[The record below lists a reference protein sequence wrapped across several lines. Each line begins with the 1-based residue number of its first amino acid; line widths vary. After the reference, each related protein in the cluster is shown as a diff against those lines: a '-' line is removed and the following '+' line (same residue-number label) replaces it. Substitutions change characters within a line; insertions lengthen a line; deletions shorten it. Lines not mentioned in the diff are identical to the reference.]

1 MVKKI
6 ILAYIVILTFF
17 GCTKTVYVPS
27 ERKITQVVETRDT
40 VVEVKL
46 PREETTVFVPIDTVA
61 YAETLYA
68 EATAR
73 VKTGKLHLS
82 LSNKVSSIKTTSKT
96 VYKTVIDSVPY
107 PVEVPVVVKERY
119 VAWYD
124 KVARTIA
131 ASVLCII
138 IVAASVWIG
147 RR

>member
-68 EATAR
+68 KATAR

-82 LSNKVSSIKTTSKT
+82 LSNKVSSIKTASKT

-107 PVEVPVVVKERY
+107 PVEVPVVVK
-119 VAWYD
+119 
-124 KVARTIA
+124 
-131 ASVLCII
+131 
-138 IVAASVWIG
+138 
-147 RR
+147 